1 MDTRRM
7 NTRLPTQEEGSL
19 QANVCYIWGIST
31 CRWQNTIS
39 INNYSA
45 ISLCINWQN
54 LPSQKACDI
63 VGVPDIVSTEME
75 QSQWWFC
82 DFLISFLRYYYQYVI
97 FVIIIIIIIIIF
109 LQIYIFFVAG
119 SQ

>member
-1 MDTRRM
+1 MCVIARVYAHSDGKTRF
-7 NTRLPTQEEGSL
+7 P
-19 QANVCYIWGIST
+19 ST
-31 CRWQNTIS
+31 TV
-39 INNYSA
+39 A
-45 ISLCINWQN
+45 LSLCINWQN
-54 LPSQKACDI
+54 LSSQKACDI